1 MTGAQFDSMGT
12 DARSPEHMVG
22 DESRGP
28 ETQTPLREEF
38 VFGSNTEE
46 CAASRAGSIHPSLEG
61 TTHSGASPE
70 R

>member
-1 MTGAQFDSMGT
+1 MIGAQSGSIGT
-12 DARSPEHMVG
+12 DARGLEHTAG
-22 DESRGP
+22 DKSEGSEIQISLGEES
-28 ETQTPLREEF
+28 

-61 TTHSGASPE
+61 TTRSGASPE